1 MPEQRL
7 FHVPNLNVGQLS
19 QSLSDWYRSQR
30 FEVQML
36 EAPGGGIVIQA
47 RQEEAWRSVL
57 GMSATLNILLRHQQD
72 GNLVVEIGQGKWVDK
87 AAAAGVGMFIL
98 WPMLLTAGYGAWQQ
112 SKLPQR
118 TFEFIQNFIATGG
131 SVSVDMAMTQAAQL
145 DHARRVVGMAPMEPA
160 PGMAPTVPP
169 VQAPPVFQE
178 TQTAPVA
185 EGAAVP
191 PRFCSGCGTKLAEGV
206 RFCSNCGAKVG

>member
-1 MPEQRL
+1 
-7 FHVPNLNVGQLS
+7 
-19 QSLSDWYRSQR
+19 
-30 FEVQML
+30 
-36 EAPGGGIVIQA
+36 
-47 RQEEAWRSVL
+47 
-57 GMSATLNILLRHQQD
+57 
-72 GNLVVEIGQGKWVDK
+72 
-87 AAAAGVGMFIL
+87 MFIL

-145 DHARRVVGMAPMEPA
+145 EQARRVVGMTPMEPA
-160 PGMAPTVPP
+160 PGMAPNIPP
-169 VQAPPVFQE
+169 VQAPPVLQD
-178 TQTAPVA
+178 TTVAAASPVP
-185 EGAAVP
+185 EGAGAP